1 MTSRRRSVSARC
13 APTSMSRATTDQLV
27 AMLNGAQVLAV
38 LSPERSSPERLTAM
52 LDDFLLLLR

>member
-1 MTSRRRSVSARC
+1 MRADVDVAR
-13 APTSMSRATTDQLV
+13 ATDQLV

-38 LSPERSSPERLTAM
+38 LSPARSSPERLTAM